1 MALPQEPN
9 AQSRAMSFVEAL
21 INVVA
26 GYCVALGTQLF
37 LFPVLGVRLSTAENA
52 FIAGV
57 FTIVSI
63 VRSYCL
69 RRLFERVS
77 HRCR

>member
-1 MALPQEPN
+1 
-9 AQSRAMSFVEAL
+9 MSLVEAVA
-21 INVVA
+21 NVIS
-26 GYCVALGTQLF
+26 GYCIALGTQLL
-37 LFPVLGVRLSTAENA
+37 LFPMLGVRISTVQNA
-52 FIAGV
+52 SIAGV

-77 HRCR
+77 HRRR